1 MSIPKWRRDEGDDVA
16 DRFTTLVE
24 GLLFPESP
32 RWHDGRLWLSE
43 KRAGRVLAVSPHAP
57 ADVETIAHVDG
68 EPGGLGWRPDGTLLV
83 VSMRTRSVVA
93 VDAAGAIST
102 VADLSSLTT
111 GRCNDM
117 VVDGTGAAYV
127 GDFGYDLAAGAA
139 PQPGVLVLVP
149 VDGAPSV
156 VADDL
161 HFPNGCVVTP
171 DGTTLVAAE
180 SAANRLTAF
189 DVAADGSLSGRRV
202 FADLG
207 DVVPDGIALD
217 AEGAVWVADPLG
229 NAVVRVA
236 DGGRG
241 ARTDRH
247 LPGRLRLRARRPR
260 RAHAVRLHVRRRGVG
275 LAHPHRGRP
284 RRGHH
289 GRRPRAGL
297 TDRVPA

>member
-1 MSIPKWRRDEGDDVA
+1 VA

-32 RWHDGRLWLSE
+32 RWHEGRLWLSE
-43 KRAGRVLAVSPHAP
+43 KRAGRVLAVSPLAP
-57 ADVETIAHVDG
+57 FDVETVVHVDG

-83 VSMRTRSVVA
+83 VSMRARSVVA
-93 VDAAGAIST
+93 VGAAGATST
-102 VADLSSLTT
+102 VADLAALTT

-117 VVDGTGAAYV
+117 VVDAAGAAYV
-127 GDFGYDLAAGAA
+127 GDFGYDLASGAP

-149 VDGAPSV
+149 VDDAPRV

-171 DGTTLVAAE
+171 DGTTLVVAE

-189 DVAADGSLSGRRV
+189 DVSADGSLSGRRV

-236 DGGRG
+236 DGGEVLERIATSQG
-241 ARTDRH
+241 AFACELGGPDGRTLYVCTYDAAASAS
-247 LPGRLRLRARRPR
+247 PTPTAVGRVEATT
-260 RAHAVRLHVRRRGVG
+260 V
-275 LAHPHRGRP
+275 
-284 RRGHH
+284 
-289 GRRPRAGL
+289 
-297 TDRVPA
+297 DVPAPT

>member
-57 ADVETIAHVDG
+57 ADVETIAHVEG

-102 VADLSSLTT
+102 VADLSFLTT

-149 VDGAPSV
+149 ADGAPCV

-161 HFPNGCVVTP
+161 HFPNGCMVTP

-236 DGGRG
+236 DGGEVLERIATSQG
-241 ARTDRH
+241 AFACELGGPGGRTLYVCTYDAAASAS
-247 LPGRLRLRARRPR
+247 PTPTAVGRVEATT
-260 RAHAVRLHVRRRGVG
+260 V
-275 LAHPHRGRP
+275 
-284 RRGHH
+284 
-289 GRRPRAGL
+289 
-297 TDRVPA
+297 DVPAP